1 MRASS
6 LRLLI
11 LTLIVFRGGPIGS
24 LSAFLVGALA
34 LAGLTLSRTQCLK
47 NYTASA
53 QRLICA
59 NGKCPPLLRR
69 LLSARHPHRVII
81 ALAKAPVLPRYRRR
95 QLATSQSLLA

>member
-1 MRASS
+1 MSSIQFSDVRMRASS

-47 NYTASA
+47 NHTASA
-53 QRLICA
+53 QCLIGAGGRPCL
-59 NGKCPPLLRR
+59 GGG
-69 LLSARHPHRVII
+69 
-81 ALAKAPVLPRYRRR
+81 
-95 QLATSQSLLA
+95 